1 MDFSQVILQ
10 IAVLFIIMFLGYY
23 LRRRHIIGEDGV
35 KNFSALIFYVTM
47 PALIISSMSKTSL
60 ENASDLGQIVV
71 ASLISYTLFILV
83 SLLIP
88 RLLRVEDGSKGL
100 YKFMTIFANTGF
112 IGFPMLVAIIDES
125 AVFLGAVLS
134 IPFNI
139 LLFTIG
145 IYFISSDKDQGH
157 KMKLSMR
164 QFMNP
169 GLIAT
174 IAGVVVIL
182 TGFELPVLVIRTAST
197 LGAVTTPVAMVVV
210 GASLYGVN
218 TKDMLKNRKVLI
230 LSGIRMLAFPLIVG
244 LILRLIGLDAIIIA
258 VAMVIAGMPIGTTT
272 VIITRQYDGN
282 VLEASEAVFMSTC
295 LLLLT
300 APVLVL
306 MIQMIIG

>member
-1 MDFSQVILQ
+1 MNNKCTVKLVFGRCLFEKT
-10 IAVLFIIMFLGYY
+10 LNFII
-23 LRRRHIIGEDGV
+23 
-35 KNFSALIFYVTM
+35 
-47 PALIISSMSKTSL
+47 
-60 ENASDLGQIVV
+60 
-71 ASLISYTLFILV
+71 
-83 SLLIP
+83 
-88 RLLRVEDGSKGL
+88 
-100 YKFMTIFANTGF
+100 
-112 IGFPMLVAIIDES
+112 
-125 AVFLGAVLS
+125 
-134 IPFNI
+134 
-139 LLFTIG
+139 
-145 IYFISSDKDQGH
+145 SDKGH
-157 KMKLSMR
+157 GHEIKFSLK

-174 IAGVVVIL
+174 IIGVVIIL
-182 TGFELPVLVIRTAST
+182 TGIKLPTLVIRTAST

-244 LILRLIGLDAIIIA
+244 LILRVIGLDAIIIA